1 MTINYVCDIE
11 IESHDREV
19 QVPEVKSNFVRFG
32 DLAIELGLS
41 NAELVTKSFKL
52 GIRVITADIANYL
65 LAEVEAN
72 LLRVQI
78 NELVSVE
85 PDESQLKKKSIKKK
99 SKPRIET
106 SDLTTPEMFAKF
118 YQKEIGEVITFCN
131 SYGFNIEHPNQR
143 LTIKQ
148 INLLYKQFDIAELLK
163 VDNLGAPLQ
172 STFGNLLREAS
183 SAPEAKSKSHVNA
196 SHGKQRNKR
205 ISVLA
210 DELNV
215 QEVTLRWLIGAVR
228 VNVLE
233 GKQPKIDVRYESL
246 IRTACEVWAQLP
258 EGTNM
263 VDRMRV
269 SKIAKRSGLEVKDL
283 MGLSSQF
290 NIQIQNKSFVS
301 AADGVYL
308 QTLCLSHKVEVPASR
323 EEDVVPMAQASLS
336 EDRVQYHKSNY
347 VRQNFTNVKFN
358 GSDFKQVN
366 FGYSDV
372 SNADFSGCLIVES
385 QLIRVTAVGAI
396 FDDSKI
402 LNCSFDFAD
411 LTGASFLNSELSAVS
426 FRKATFAKTIW
437 IDGRLINSESEI

>member
-1 MTINYVCDIE
+1 MTISYLCDIE
-11 IESHDREV
+11 TESHDQQA
-19 QVPEVKSNFVRFG
+19 QVPEVKPNCVRFG

-72 LLRVQI
+72 LLRAQI
-78 NELVSVE
+78 NEQINIK
-85 PDESQLKKKSIKKK
+85 PDDGRLKKKKVKKK
-99 SKPRIET
+99 SKSRIES

-131 SYGFNIEHPNQR
+131 SKGFNVEHPSQR
-143 LTIKQ
+143 LTVKQ

-163 VDNLGAPLQ
+163 VDDLSAPFQ
-172 STFGNLLREAS
+172 SKFGNLLREARG
-183 SAPEAKSKSHVNA
+183 APEVKPKSNINA
-196 SHGKQRNKR
+196 SHGKQKNKR

-210 DELNV
+210 GELNV

-228 VNVLE
+228 ANVIE
-233 GKQPKIDVRYESL
+233 GKQPRIDLRYESL
-246 IRTACEVWAQLP
+246 IRTTCEVWAQLP

-283 MGLSSQF
+283 INLCGEF
-290 NIQIQNKSFVS
+290 NIQVQNKSFVS

-308 QTLCLSHKVEVPASR
+308 QTLCLGHKVKTPASR
-323 EEDVVPMAQASLS
+323 VDELAIETVENLS
-336 EDRVQYHKSNY
+336 GNRVQYRNSNY
-347 VRQNFTNVKFN
+347 VRQDFTNAKFN
-358 GSDFKQVN
+358 NSDFRQVN

-372 SNADFSGCLIVES
+372 SNADFSGCLLVES
-385 QLIRVTAVGAI
+385 QLIRVTAVGTI
-396 FDDSKI
+396 FDDTTIS
-402 LNCSFDFAD
+402 NCSFEFAD
-411 LTGASFLNSELSAVS
+411 LTGASFLNSKLEDVS
-426 FRKATFAKTIW
+426 FRKAIFGNTKW
-437 IDGRLINSESEI
+437 VDGRLINSESEI

>member
-1 MTINYVCDIE
+1 MSAEKANC
-11 IESHDREV
+11 
-19 QVPEVKSNFVRFG
+19 VRFR
-32 DLAIELGLS
+32 DLAIELGLT
-41 NAELVTKSFKL
+41 NPELVTKSFRF
-52 GIRVITADIANYL
+52 GIKVITGDVANHQFSQSEAD
-65 LAEVEAN
+65 
-72 LLRVQI
+72 LLRESI
-78 NELVSVE
+78 DE
-85 PDESQLKKKSIKKK
+85 PKIDKPEDGRSKKKKNKKK
-99 SKPRIET
+99 SKPKIET
-106 SDLTTPEMFAKF
+106 SDLTTPEMFAEF

-131 SYGFNIEHPNQR
+131 SYGFNIKHPNQR
-143 LTIKQ
+143 LTVKQ
-148 INLLYKQFDIAELLK
+148 INLLYKQFGIAELLK

-172 STFGNLLREAS
+172 STFGNLLLEAS
-183 SAPEAKSKSHVNA
+183 GAPEVKPKSHVDA
-196 SHGKQRNKR
+196 PHGKQRNKR

-215 QEVTLRWLIGAVR
+215 QEVVLRWLIGAVR
-228 VNVLE
+228 ANVIE
-233 GKQPKIDVRYESL
+233 GKQPKIDVRHESL

-269 SKIAKRSGLEVKDL
+269 SKIVKRSGLEVKEL
-283 MGLSSQF
+283 MGLCSEF

-308 QTLCLSHKVEVPASR
+308 QTLCLSHKVEIPASR
-323 EEDVVPMAQASLS
+323 EEDVVPKVLASLS
-336 EDRVQYHKSNY
+336 KDRVQYRNSNY

-358 GSDFKQVN
+358 SSDFGQVN
-366 FGYSDV
+366 FGYSDI

-385 QLIRVTAVGAI
+385 QLIRVTAVGTI
-396 FDDSKI
+396 FNDSKI

>member
-1 MTINYVCDIE
+1 MSAEKANYV
-11 IESHDREV
+11 
-19 QVPEVKSNFVRFG
+19 RFR
-32 DLAIELGLS
+32 DLAIELGLT
-41 NAELVTKSFKL
+41 NPELVTKSFRF
-52 GIRVITADIANYL
+52 GIKVITGDVANHQFSKSEAD
-65 LAEVEAN
+65 
-72 LLRVQI
+72 LLRESI
-78 NELVSVE
+78 DE
-85 PDESQLKKKSIKKK
+85 PKIDKPEDGRSKKKKNKKK
-99 SKPRIET
+99 SKSKTDPE
-106 SDLTTPEMFAKF
+106 DLTTLIMFADF

-131 SYGFNIEHPNQR
+131 SYGFNIKDPSQR
-143 LTIKQ
+143 LTVKQ

-163 VDNLGAPLQ
+163 VDNLGAPLK
-172 STFGNLLREAS
+172 STFGNLLHEAS
-183 SAPEAKSKSHVNA
+183 GAPEVKPKSHVNA
-196 SHGKQRNKR
+196 SQGKQRNKR

-228 VNVLE
+228 ANVIE

-269 SKIAKRSGLEVKDL
+269 SKIVKRSGLEVKDL
-283 MGLSSQF
+283 MRLCSEV

-308 QTLCLSHKVEVPASR
+308 QTLCLSHKVETPASR
-323 EEDVVPMAQASLS
+323 EEDVVPMALASLS
-336 EDRVQYHKSNY
+336 EDRVQYRNSNY

-358 GSDFKQVN
+358 SSDFRQVN
-366 FGYSDV
+366 FGYADISGSD
-372 SNADFSGCLIVES
+372 FTGCSLKDS
-385 QLIRVTAVGAI
+385 QLTRVRAVGSVFVNA
-396 FDDSKI
+396 KI
-402 LNCSFDFAD
+402 SNCSFDFAD

>member
-1 MTINYVCDIE
+1 MSAEKANYV
-11 IESHDREV
+11 
-19 QVPEVKSNFVRFG
+19 RFR
-32 DLAIELGLS
+32 DLAIELGLT
-41 NAELVTKSFKL
+41 NPELVTKSFRF
-52 GIRVITADIANYL
+52 GIKVITGDVANHQFSESEAD
-65 LAEVEAN
+65 
-72 LLRVQI
+72 LLRESI
-78 NELVSVE
+78 DE
-85 PDESQLKKKSIKKK
+85 PKIDKPEDGRSKKKKNKKK
-99 SKPRIET
+99 SKSKTDPE
-106 SDLTTPEMFAKF
+106 DLTTLIMFADF

-131 SYGFNIEHPNQR
+131 SYGFNIKDPSQR
-143 LTIKQ
+143 LTVKQ
-148 INLLYKQFDIAELLK
+148 INLLYKQFDIAELSK
-163 VDNLGAPLQ
+163 VDNLGAPLK
-172 STFGNLLREAS
+172 STFGNLLHEAS
-183 SAPEAKSKSHVNA
+183 GAPEVKPKSHVNA
-196 SHGKQRNKR
+196 SQGKKRNKR

-228 VNVLE
+228 ANVIE

-269 SKIAKRSGLEVKDL
+269 SKIVKRSGLEVKDL
-283 MGLSSQF
+283 MRLCSEV

-308 QTLCLSHKVEVPASR
+308 QTLCLSHKVETPASR
-323 EEDVVPMAQASLS
+323 EEDVVPMALASLS
-336 EDRVQYHKSNY
+336 EDRVQYRNSNY

-358 GSDFKQVN
+358 SSDFRQVN
-366 FGYSDV
+366 FGYADISGSD
-372 SNADFSGCLIVES
+372 FTGCSLKDS
-385 QLIRVTAVGAI
+385 QLTRVRAVGSVFVNA
-396 FDDSKI
+396 KI
-402 LNCSFDFAD
+402 SNCSFDFAD

>member
-1 MTINYVCDIE
+1 M
-11 IESHDREV
+11 
-19 QVPEVKSNFVRFG
+19 PEVKPNCVRFG

-72 LLRVQI
+72 LLRAQI
-78 NELVSVE
+78 NEQINIK
-85 PDESQLKKKSIKKK
+85 PDDGRLKKKKVKKK
-99 SKPRIET
+99 SKSRIES
-106 SDLTTPEMFAKF
+106 SDLTTPEMFAEF

-131 SYGFNIEHPNQR
+131 SYGFNVEHPSQR
-143 LTIKQ
+143 LTVKQ

-163 VDNLGAPLQ
+163 VDNLGTPLQ
-172 STFGNLLREAS
+172 GTFGNLLREAS
-183 SAPEAKSKSHVNA
+183 GAPEVKPKSNVNA
-196 SHGKQRNKR
+196 SHGKQKNKR

-210 DELNV
+210 GELNV

-228 VNVLE
+228 ANVIE
-233 GKQPKIDVRYESL
+233 GKQPKIDVRHESL

-269 SKIAKRSGLEVKDL
+269 SKIVKRSGLEVKDL
-283 MGLSSQF
+283 MGLCSEF

-308 QTLCLSHKVEVPASR
+308 QTLCLSHKVEIPASQ
-323 EEDVVPMAQASLS
+323 EEDVVPKVLESLS
-336 EDRVQYHKSNY
+336 EERVQYRNANY
-347 VRQNFTNVKFN
+347 ARQDFSGAIFKN
-358 GSDFKQVN
+358 SDFWQVN
-366 FGYSDV
+366 FGYADV
-372 SNADFSGCLIVES
+372 SQADFSGCSIREA
-385 QLIRVTAVGAI
+385 QLTRVHAVGTI

-402 LNCSFDFAD
+402 SNCSFDFAD

>member
-11 IESHDREV
+11 IESEDQKV
-19 QVPEVKSNFVRFG
+19 QVPETKPNCVRFG

-52 GIRVITADIANYL
+52 GIRVMTADIANYL
-65 LAEVEAN
+65 LSEVEAS

-78 NELVSVE
+78 NELASVE
-85 PDESQLKKKSIKKK
+85 PDESRLKKKSVKKK
-99 SKPRIET
+99 SKPKIET
-106 SDLTTPEMFAKF
+106 SDLTTPEMFAEF

-131 SYGFNIEHPNQR
+131 SYGFNIKHPNQR
-143 LTIKQ
+143 LTVKQ
-148 INLLYKQFDIAELLK
+148 INLLYKQFDIAELSK
-163 VDNLGAPLQ
+163 VDNLGAPLK
-172 STFGNLLREAS
+172 STFGNLLHEAS
-183 SAPEAKSKSHVNA
+183 GAPEIKPKSHVNA
-196 SHGKQRNKR
+196 SQGKKRNKR

-228 VNVLE
+228 ANVIE

-269 SKIAKRSGLEVKDL
+269 SKIVKRSGLEVKDL
-283 MGLSSQF
+283 MRLCSEV

-308 QTLCLSHKVEVPASR
+308 QTLCLSHKVETPASR
-323 EEDVVPMAQASLS
+323 EEDVVPMALASLS
-336 EDRVQYHKSNY
+336 EDRVQYRNSNY

-358 GSDFKQVN
+358 SSDFRQVN
-366 FGYSDV
+366 FGYADISGSD
-372 SNADFSGCLIVES
+372 FTGCSLKDS
-385 QLIRVTAVGAI
+385 QLTRVRAVGSVFVNA
-396 FDDSKI
+396 KI
-402 LNCSFDFAD
+402 SNCSFDFAD